1 MKYTDLDLKKPVESK
16 NYKLESDFV
25 ISSVKQIFEEKRES
39 GNNKIIIKTNL
50 KMGLPLENINK
61 LAAPL
66 IEAWAFETFLEI
78 RDESENKYRLINVEA
93 QERLGMSDIILQFR
107 KNKNVITG
115 NIDVK
120 ATSNNI
126 KNSGKSPN
134 ITSFSRIRTAYIQNP
149 DFIFII
155 LSIKHKV
162 YNEKNPI
169 TSIINGIMELT
180 EFNIYD
186 LKYVSEKDIAYN
198 PSLGTGQIQIKDI
211 HYVEYEYRT
220 AWEMCQLLDKKYLNS
235 SRRTIEDFYRE
246 AVKNKWIKE

>member
-1 MKYTDLDLKKPVESK
+1 MKYTDLDLKKPVESE
-16 NYKLESDFV
+16 NYKLESEFV

-61 LAAPL
+61 LAATL

-134 ITSFSRIRTAYIQNP
+134 ITSFSRIRTQHISK
-149 DFIFII
+149 I
-155 LSIKHKV
+155 LI
-162 YNEKNPI
+162 
-169 TSIINGIMELT
+169 L
-180 EFNIYD
+180 
-186 LKYVSEKDIAYN
+186 
-198 PSLGTGQIQIKDI
+198 
-211 HYVEYEYRT
+211 
-220 AWEMCQLLDKKYLNS
+220 YL
-235 SRRTIEDFYRE
+235 
-246 AVKNKWIKE
+246 